1 MLPLASVFSFFFPS
15 SPLLQ
20 WCPGYPG
27 QDRAVEVIQCVPCLC
42 DAGHAFVVGVMPL
55 WWVSCHCGGWHAIVV
70 GGMPLWWVSCHY
82 GGCRAFVVH
91 VVPLRCACYAMM
103 VCIMPMMVHAV
114 PL

>member
-55 WWVSCHCGGWHAIVV
+55 W
-70 GGMPLWWVSCHY
+70 
-82 GGCRAFVVH
+82 
-91 VVPLRCACYAMM
+91 
-103 VCIMPMMVHAV
+103 
-114 PL
+114 